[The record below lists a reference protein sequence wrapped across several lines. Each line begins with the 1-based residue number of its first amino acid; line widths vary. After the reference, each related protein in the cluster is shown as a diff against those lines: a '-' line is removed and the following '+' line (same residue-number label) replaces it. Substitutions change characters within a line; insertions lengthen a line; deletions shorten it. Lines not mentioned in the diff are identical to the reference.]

1 MKHITLCNCLCFSS
15 PFSCD
20 FASVVRNIEKF
31 GAKNYF
37 TDQRTANTIHGF
49 RDSVPVLKIHS
60 IRNNLSN
67 FPFLFKR
74 YETRTVAMY
83 TTHSKQFSNTSNCMY
98 LLILYEESIIV
109 FLANVLV
116 QIRSEISKIWLIL
129 WMVYTCNL
137 KELGEVEKL
146 GRLVEMNVLCI
157 VDQDHQW
164 WVIAVDH
171 TSKFKV
177 I

>member
-1 MKHITLCNCLCFSS
+1 MH
-15 PFSCD
+15 
-20 FASVVRNIEKF
+20 
-31 GAKNYF
+31 
-37 TDQRTANTIHGF
+37 
-49 RDSVPVLKIHS
+49 
-60 IRNNLSN
+60 
-67 FPFLFKR
+67 
-74 YETRTVAMY
+74 
-83 TTHSKQFSNTSNCMY
+83 

-116 QIRSEISKIWLIL
+116 KIRSEISKIWLTL

-157 VDQDHQW
+157 VDQNHLW

-171 TSKFKV
+171 NSKFEF